1 MLLITEHNEDGIRYL
16 TEKSGDEKLT
26 FIEGIYMQAEQ
37 ENRNMRI
44 YPRAVLESAVD
55 KYVREYVNTGRA
67 GGELNHPAGPAV
79 NPERIS
85 HRITEL
91 KWDGDNVI
99 GKALVLDTPMGQIVK
114 GLIKGGMKLGVSSR
128 GMGSI
133 ESRKGKSYVKDDFRL
148 STVDVV
154 HDPSAPS
161 AFVNGIMEGV
171 DWVWNNGILEAREI
185 EKYET
190 AIKRASSVNLAK
202 VQEKVFVDFLSKIKL
217 NNA

>member
-1 MLLITEHNEDGIRYL
+1 MLLITEHNEDGLSYL
-16 TEKSGDEKLT
+16 TEGSGAEKKV

-44 YPRAVLESAVD
+44 YPRAVLEVAVD
-55 KYVREYVNTGRA
+55 KYVTEYVKTGRA

-99 GKALVLDTPMGQIVK
+99 GKALIVNTPMGQIVK
-114 GLIKGGMKLGVSSR
+114 GLIEGGMKLGVSSR

-133 ESRKGKSYVKDDFRL
+133 ESRRGKSYVKDDFRL
-148 STVDVV
+148 ATVDVV
-154 HDPSAPS
+154 HDPSALS

-171 DWVWNNGILEAREI
+171 DWVWNNGILEARAI

-190 AIKRASSVNLAK
+190 EIKRTSSANLAR
-202 VQEKVFVDFLSKIKL
+202 VQEQLFVDFLSKIKR
-217 NNA
+217 

>member
-1 MLLITEHNEDGIRYL
+1 MLLITEHNEDGINYL
-16 TEKSGDEKLT
+16 TEGSGTEKLT

-44 YPRAVLESAVD
+44 YPRTVLEAAVD
-55 KYVREYVNTGRA
+55 KYVREYVTPGRA
-67 GGELNHPAGPAV
+67 GGELNHPSGPAV

-91 KWDGDNVI
+91 KWDGNNVI

-114 GLIKGGMKLGVSSR
+114 GLIKGGMKMGVSSR

-133 ESRKGKSYVKDDFRL
+133 ESRKGKSFVKDDFRL
-148 STVDVV
+148 SAVDVV

-185 EKYET
+185 EVYET
-190 AIKRASSVNLAK
+190 AIKKASSSKLAE
-202 VQEKVFVDFLSKIKL
+202 VQTRVFSDFLSKIKL
-217 NNA
+217 K

>member
-1 MLLITEHNEDGIRYL
+1 MLLITEHNEEGVRYL
-16 TEKSGDEKLT
+16 TEGSGAEKLT

-44 YPRAVLESAVD
+44 YPRSVLEAAVD
-55 KYVREYVNTGRA
+55 KYVREYVKTGRA
-67 GGELNHPAGPAV
+67 GGELNHPSGPAV

-114 GLIKGGMKLGVSSR
+114 GLISGGMKLGVSSR

-171 DWVWNNGILEAREI
+171 EYFYEDNTIVAVTSDKYHGIMNKMSTKEI
-185 EKYET
+185 GKRQIELFTSFLNE
-190 AIKRASSVNLAK
+190 IKVH
-202 VQEKVFVDFLSKIKL
+202 
-217 NNA
+217 

>member
-1 MLLITEHNEDGIRYL
+1 MLLITEHIEDGLKYL
-16 TEKSGDEKLT
+16 TEGQGAEKNT

-44 YPRAVLESAVD
+44 YTRSVLESAVD
-55 KYVREYVNTGRA
+55 KYVREYVTPCRA
-67 GGELNHPAGPAV
+67 GGELNHPSGPAV

-85 HRITEL
+85 HRIVEL
-91 KWDGDNVI
+91 KWDGNNVI

-128 GMGSI
+128 GMGTI
-133 ESRKGKSYVKDDFRL
+133 ESKQGKSYVKNDFRL
-148 STVDVV
+148 SAVDVV

-171 DWVWNNGILEAREI
+171 EYFYEGDAIVSKVSEKMHSQMQRMSLKEI
-185 EKYET
+185 AEKQ
-190 AIKRASSVNLAK
+190 ASMFSK
-202 VQEKVFVDFLSKIKL
+202 FLNEIRLK
-217 NNA
+217 

>member
-1 MLLITEHNEDGIRYL
+1 MLLITEHNEDGLQYV
-16 TEKSGDEKLT
+16 TEGNGADKNF

-44 YPRAVLESAVD
+44 YPRGVLERAVNTYITEYVD
-55 KYVREYVNTGRA
+55 KGRA

-91 KWDGDNVI
+91 KWDGNNVI
-99 GKALVLDTPMGQIVK
+99 GKAIVVDTPMGQIVK
-114 GLIKGGMKLGVSSR
+114 GLIKGGMQLGVSSR

-133 ESRKGKSYVKDDFRL
+133 ESKGGKSFVKDDFRL
-148 STVDVV
+148 ATVDVV

-185 EKYET
+185 ERYET
-190 AIKRASSVNLAK
+190 EIKKASSRNLGA
-202 VQEKVFVDFLSKIKL
+202 VQTKMFEDFLSKIKR
-217 NNA
+217 